1 MNHRFKRY
9 LISIVSHG
17 QSALV
22 RELLFSI
29 DSYMLDDPDEVL
41 ICITNNIPAEE
52 IFNSKFEV
60 LTIDN
65 LNPRGFG
72 DNHNAVFERFG
83 SDLFVIVNPDI
94 VLVEQFCLAKFR
106 VLMAL
111 GGISLTS
118 PVILNAR
125 GEIED
130 YKRMD
135 VTPYNLMRR
144 WVFNIDEKKNFDW
157 YAGMFMIVTSESF
170 KDVCGFSPKFYL
182 YVEDCDF
189 CMRLTV
195 KGRKL
200 GDVAAV
206 CVRHDARRLS
216 RKSLRSFWWHFK
228 SLLIYWGCR

>member
-1 MNHRFKRY
+1 MKK
-9 LISIVSHG
+9 I
-17 QSALV
+17 
-22 RELLFSI
+22 
-29 DSYMLDDPDEVL
+29 
-41 ICITNNIPAEE
+41 
-52 IFNSKFEV
+52 K
-60 LTIDN
+60 
-65 LNPRGFG
+65 
-72 DNHNAVFERFG
+72 
-83 SDLFVIVNPDI
+83 
-94 VLVEQFCLAKFR
+94 
-106 VLMAL
+106 LMAL